1 MEGSMI
7 HIGQKD
13 MLGKILNLILIPLLV
28 LMFSTFP
35 AWAQAPDEEIAAL
48 KAQVQQLLKRIEALE
63 QEQAKTKEVVA
74 KQQEDVAKKVEPSV
88 VMDKL
93 LSKLKLKGRW
103 AAGYFDSGKAGSYP
117 SGSFEVPDAK
127 LQFTF
132 EPDEVNKIVMRMN
145 LNNATFNSVDYSYI
159 DTNLTK
165 LFNLTLPLSSRIGRM
180 KLEFGEETLWNNPIE
195 GVLPSNSA
203 INADGKDEGLQLSG
217 KLGKA
222 KPINYAVSVT
232 NGTSGTGSDTSS
244 AKAFTGKL
252 FYNIINPLYI
262 SASYYNS
269 GSMKSSSAEM
279 SIAGLTSRPSNAA
292 RWSREIWEVDLRY
305 DFKKGKIFNPP
316 AFSDS
321 KAIVQLAYGGFS
333 DGVSATAALGS
344 SARRHGKYGFV
355 EGTYNFTQKFY
366 LAGRASIIDL
376 DGDALASL
384 NNITC
389 NEYQRYSLGGGYRLT
404 GNTILKLGYDWNR
417 ESGSGVDEAD
427 NNLLSAVVASQF

>member
-1 MEGSMI
+1 MERSMTQ
-7 HIGQKD
+7 IGQKD

-28 LMFSTFP
+28 LIFSTSS
-35 AWAQAPDEEIAAL
+35 ARAEAPDDEIAAL
-48 KAQVQQLLKRIEALE
+48 KTQVQQLLKRIEALE
-63 QEQAKTKEVVA
+63 QEQAKTKEA
-74 KQQEDVAKKVEPSV
+74 AAQQKEEVAKKAEPSV
-88 VMDKL
+88 TMANL
-93 LSKLKLKGRW
+93 ASKLKLKGRW

-132 EPDEVNKIVMRMN
+132 EPDEINKIVMRMN

-165 LFNLTLPLSSRIGRM
+165 LLNLTLPLSSRIGRM

-195 GVLPSNSA
+195 GVVPSNSA
-203 INADGKDEGLQLSG
+203 INVDGKDEGLQLCG

-222 KPINYAVSVT
+222 KALNYAVSVT
-232 NGTSGTGSDTSS
+232 NGTSGTGSDTST

-252 FYNIINPLYI
+252 SYNILNPLYI

-269 GSMKSSSAEM
+269 ASMKSSSAEM

-292 RWSREIWEVDLRY
+292 RWRREIWEVDLRY
-305 DFKKGKIFNPP
+305 DFKRGKIFNPP

-333 DGVSATAALGS
+333 DDVSAGTLVS
-344 SARRHGKYGFV
+344 TKRSGKYGFV
-355 EGTYNFTQKFY
+355 EGTYNFTKKFY
-366 LAGRASIIDL
+366 AAGRASIIDL
-376 DGDALASL
+376 DGDASASL

-404 GNTILKLGYDWNR
+404 GNTILKLGYDWNK
-417 ESGSGVDEAD
+417 ESGPGVDEAD